1 LRLLA
6 AGRRPTLARSASLGL
21 VPWWAKNIK
30 MGVRCI
36 NAMAETVAV
45 KPAFRDAE
53 MAVFFEG
60 SVFGPR
66 YSE

>member
-1 LRLLA
+1 
-6 AGRRPTLARSASLGL
+6 
-21 VPWWAKNIK
+21 